1 MPQAEHVQIPI
12 RDLRPLLDGIE
23 PGTWVV
29 VDEAEGRVVAR
40 GPSLRAAR
48 EAAERCGFGPPFHV
62 HRVQDPA
69 DYFYL

>member
-12 RDLRPLLDGIE
+12 RDLRPLLDG
-23 PGTWVV
+23 